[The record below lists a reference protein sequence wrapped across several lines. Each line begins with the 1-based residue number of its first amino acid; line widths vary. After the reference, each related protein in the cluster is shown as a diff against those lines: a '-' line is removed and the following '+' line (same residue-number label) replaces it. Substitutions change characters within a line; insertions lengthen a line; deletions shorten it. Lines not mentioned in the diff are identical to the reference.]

1 MFIAKLLAHRLFLLT
16 ITLFVIAIIGVLM
29 VSELQ
34 LFLAHHY
41 HESLETLREQEEG
54 IAILLVGFGVL
65 LEGRHILQNWVAQKE
80 VETSETTH
88 HCEYYG
94 FVLLALG
101 LIIEMVEQLT
111 KLVHIPDFTF
121 WSEIL
126 INYPINLYA
135 LFLLS
140 KVAFILAD
148 AKSDLVESH

>member
-16 ITLFVIAIIGVLM
+16 ITLFVAAIISVLM

-34 LFLAHHY
+34 LFFANHY
-41 HESLETLREQEEG
+41 HDSLEALREEEG

-65 LEGRHILQNWVAQKE
+65 LEGRHILQNWVAQRE
-80 VETSETTH
+80 VEPSKTTH

-111 KLVHIPDFTF
+111 KLIHNPDFTF
-121 WSEIL
+121 WSEVL
-126 INYPINLYA
+126 INYPINIYA
-135 LFLLS
+135 LILLG
-140 KVAFILAD
+140 KVALILAD
-148 AKSDLVESH
+148 NRSDMVQSH